1 VIDRLREELQAEPTD
16 WDEIYYTFQSSGV
29 SDSRWHSKNF
39 DSQPVIHIAN
49 QLKFINKRNET
60 LANYHSI
67 SVSRLGLVMSSSNE
81 LTLDDFLPFPED
93 SEAEKKPVISKKTS
107 EIFIQGVKDKIL
119 PPKVVGAFSK
129 YMDEILSLSD

>member
-1 VIDRLREELQAEPTD
+1 MRKELQAEPTD

-39 DSQPVIHIAN
+39 DSQPVIHIAK
-49 QLKFINKRNET
+49 QLESIHKRDQN

-67 SVSRLGLVMSSSNE
+67 SVSRLGLVMASGDK
-81 LTLDDFLPFPED
+81 LTLDDFLPFPLED
-93 SEAEKKPVISKKTS
+93 SEAEKKSVISKETAQV
-107 EIFIQGVKDKIL
+107 FIQGVKDKIIA
-119 PPKVVGAFSK
+119 PKLIGAFSK